1 VTYRGV
7 VVARNGAVA
16 TSQPLATAAGL
27 HVLQS
32 GGNFVDAALTISA
45 VLTVVEPYN
54 SHLGG
59 DAFVVLYDARTRQ
72 THALNASGPAPQAAT
87 LERFRD
93 GIPLRGIQSASV
105 PGLVSAWVLLHE
117 RYATRELAELLQPA
131 IRYAQ
136 QGFPAGYRYSQVFH
150 AHADLLR
157 QFPIT
162 WRELLPDG
170 ELPYPGK
177 MMTQPNLGWTLSR
190 IAAHGPMEFY
200 RGEIAQRI
208 VRHCQHHGGL
218 FTEQDLAEPPAEWLE
233 PLRVEYRGYTLH
245 AQPPVSQGHILAQM
259 LNILEGY
266 DLHRM
271 GALSADVIHLQVEAK
286 KLAFADRH
294 AYLGDPRFVS
304 VPMDVLLSNE
314 YAERRRRQI
323 DPNRAA
329 NRVAAG
335 EIEHDTTYFC
345 VVDRYGNAI
354 SFIQSIFHSFGCAE
368 VAEGTGV
375 LFNNRMTGFS
385 LDPNSP
391 NVLEPG
397 KRTAHTLN
405 AYLLTREGELAF
417 VGGTPGGDVQVQS
430 NAQVICNLIDFGMN
444 PQEAVE
450 APRWQ
455 HDTEGLKVER
465 RVPTETLVALEQK
478 GHRVLLLPEW
488 GQSGAVQVIA
498 VHPASRALLA
508 GSDPRCDGHAA
519 GW

>member
-1 VTYRGV
+1 
-7 VVARNGAVA
+7 
-16 TSQPLATAAGL
+16 
-27 HVLQS
+27 
-32 GGNFVDAALTISA
+32 
-45 VLTVVEPYN
+45 
-54 SHLGG
+54 
-59 DAFVVLYDARTRQ
+59 
-72 THALNASGPAPQAAT
+72 
-87 LERFRD
+87 
-93 GIPLRGIQSASV
+93 
-105 PGLVSAWVLLHE
+105 
-117 RYATRELAELLQPA
+117 
-131 IRYAQ
+131 
-136 QGFPAGYRYSQVFH
+136 
-150 AHADLLR
+150 
-157 QFPIT
+157 
-162 WRELLPDG
+162 
-170 ELPYPGK
+170 
-177 MMTQPNLGWTLSR
+177 
-190 IAAHGPMEFY
+190 
-200 RGEIAQRI
+200 
-208 VRHCQHHGGL
+208 
-218 FTEQDLAEPPAEWLE
+218 
-233 PLRVEYRGYTLH
+233 
-245 AQPPVSQGHILAQM
+245 M

-304 VPMDVLLSNE
+304 VPMDVLLSKQ

-323 DPNRAA
+323 DPDRAA
-329 NRVAAG
+329 DHVTAG

-368 VAEGTGV
+368 VAEGTGI

-405 AYLLTREGELAF
+405 AYLLTRGEELAF

-455 HDTEGLKVER
+455 HDPEGLKVER

-478 GHRVLLLPEW
+478 GHHVLLLPEW

-498 VHPASRALLA
+498 VHPESKALLA